1 MSIRARTLMI
11 SLTACLLPV
20 APALAAA
27 PTDPVLEG
35 YLEAALR
42 SNLALRQ
49 QRLSVDESLAVLA
62 QARAQFLPTVSLEAR
77 ASKRYGAVLDLGDLV
92 NPAYATLNQ
101 LLGSQA
107 FPTDIEVALPFGRE
121 TRLVATQPLFAPALL
136 HQHALRRDEAAATR
150 ARWQTFARQLRA
162 DVQTAYFQHGR
173 ASNWSLCWTRPGSWS
188 RKTCG

>member
-11 SLTACLLPV
+11 ALTAGLLPV

-62 QARAQFLPTVSLEAR
+62 QARAQFLPTV
-77 ASKRYGAVLDLGDLV
+77 
-92 NPAYATLNQ
+92 
-101 LLGSQA
+101 
-107 FPTDIEVALPFGRE
+107 
-121 TRLVATQPLFAPALL
+121 
-136 HQHALRRDEAAATR
+136 
-150 ARWQTFARQLRA
+150 
-162 DVQTAYFQHGR
+162 
-173 ASNWSLCWTRPGSWS
+173 
-188 RKTCG
+188 